1 MEASELRIGNFV
13 KYLTLNGNSEIL
25 ANGIYLFELGEL
37 ELHEIPLT
45 EEWVLKFGG
54 IHETGGMYFFGNVGI
69 LHYRRE
75 NEFSLMNYNYKK
87 GQIYTTIKYVH
98 QLQNLYF
105 ALTGKELEYE
115 QN

>member
-45 EEWVLKFGG
+45 EEWLLKFGG